1 MMFDTKQ
8 LVQFKSALHQA
19 KESRRDAWEAS
30 SKLVGGSAIGTTL
43 PRLVKAIDESDQPDA
58 LKDALRKSLSG
69 SSMTSLRQIQG
80 EPLKQLTGL
89 PTTKAVRA
97 LCVLFLTE
105 STRSSTPC
113 SRWSPLEVE
122 NFLRAHC
129 NPYDLLLD
137 IDVASLLDI
146 GAGDLSFAAE
156 LADQYVPLLRA
167 RHRQLVLHGI
177 DRLRPGSQLGGR
189 LHADPDILKRLNGT
203 DVLTAEF
210 WGNQDMF
217 ALDRRKDVWP
227 CYTIVTCHGPATPTF
242 AYEPTRISA
251 PLIHAD
257 LMKTKGAF
265 RRVRMEGEDALEVQH
280 EGRSLLFPPWKFD
293 VIGPLALLNLVA
305 QLGRCCLLTSMDTQV
320 FWEIL
325 SQLFE
330 DPSVRPSDVIFTSS
344 TLPEVF
350 GPRYFELNALPI
362 GASMA
367 LSDLGPLRSSL
378 ARLPSEQDKKEPYR
392 FRYVA
397 VRRGAVFE
405 GIPAGQTARL
415 FKDMAEEAPPWSLT
429 LVPELAR
436 P

>member
-137 IDVASLLDI
+137 IDIASLLDI

-189 LHADPDILKRLNGT
+189 LHADSDILKRLNGT
-203 DVLTAEF
+203 DALTAEF

-227 CYTIVTCHGPATPTF
+227 VLYDRDVSWSRDSDVRVRAHANFCAAHSRRLDEDERGLSAGTHGGGRRIGGTTRRPVITFSSLEIRRHRPARLAQSRGSTREMLPPDVGGYASLLGNSFAIVRGSECTPRRMSFLLPRRCLKCSAARILRVECLANRRINGAVRPRPLTVLAGSFAERAGQKGTLPFSIRRRATWSCLRRHSCRADGTSIQG
-242 AYEPTRISA
+242 YGGRSA
-251 PLIHAD
+251 PLEPHAR
-257 LMKTKGAF
+257 T
-265 RRVRMEGEDALEVQH
+265 
-280 EGRSLLFPPWKFD
+280 
-293 VIGPLALLNLVA
+293 
-305 QLGRCCLLTSMDTQV
+305 
-320 FWEIL
+320 
-325 SQLFE
+325 
-330 DPSVRPSDVIFTSS
+330 
-344 TLPEVF
+344 
-350 GPRYFELNALPI
+350 
-362 GASMA
+362 
-367 LSDLGPLRSSL
+367 
-378 ARLPSEQDKKEPYR
+378 
-392 FRYVA
+392 
-397 VRRGAVFE
+397 
-405 GIPAGQTARL
+405 
-415 FKDMAEEAPPWSLT
+415 
-429 LVPELAR
+429 
-436 P
+436 

>member
-19 KESRRDAWEAS
+19 RESCRDAWEAS

-137 IDVASLLDI
+137 IDIASLLDI

-177 DRLRPGSQLGGR
+177 DRLRLGSQLGGR
-189 LHADPDILKRLNGT
+189 LHADSDILKRLNGT
-203 DVLTAEF
+203 DGSPPSFGAIKTCLPWTDVK
-210 WGNQDMF
+210 MF
-217 ALDRRKDVWP
+217 
-227 CYTIVTCHGPATPTF
+227 GPATP
-242 AYEPTRISA
+242 
-251 PLIHAD
+251 
-257 LMKTKGAF
+257 
-265 RRVRMEGEDALEVQH
+265 
-280 EGRSLLFPPWKFD
+280 W
-293 VIGPLALLNLVA
+293 
-305 QLGRCCLLTSMDTQV
+305 
-320 FWEIL
+320 
-325 SQLFE
+325 
-330 DPSVRPSDVIFTSS
+330 
-344 TLPEVF
+344 
-350 GPRYFELNALPI
+350 
-362 GASMA
+362 
-367 LSDLGPLRSSL
+367 
-378 ARLPSEQDKKEPYR
+378 
-392 FRYVA
+392 
-397 VRRGAVFE
+397 
-405 GIPAGQTARL
+405 
-415 FKDMAEEAPPWSLT
+415 
-429 LVPELAR
+429 
-436 P
+436 

>member
-1 MMFDTKQ
+1 
-8 LVQFKSALHQA
+8 
-19 KESRRDAWEAS
+19 
-30 SKLVGGSAIGTTL
+30 
-43 PRLVKAIDESDQPDA
+43 
-58 LKDALRKSLSG
+58 
-69 SSMTSLRQIQG
+69 
-80 EPLKQLTGL
+80 
-89 PTTKAVRA
+89 
-97 LCVLFLTE
+97 
-105 STRSSTPC
+105 
-113 SRWSPLEVE
+113 
-122 NFLRAHC
+122 
-129 NPYDLLLD
+129 
-137 IDVASLLDI
+137 
-146 GAGDLSFAAE
+146 
-156 LADQYVPLLRA
+156 
-167 RHRQLVLHGI
+167 
-177 DRLRPGSQLGGR
+177 
-189 LHADPDILKRLNGT
+189 
-203 DVLTAEF
+203 
-210 WGNQDMF
+210 MF

-305 QLGRCCLLTSMDTQV
+305 QLGRCCLLTSVDTQV

-367 LSDLGPLRSSL
+367 LSDLAPLRSSL
-378 ARLPSEQDKKEPYR
+378 PRLPSEQDKNEPYR